1 MNQEENWKPVVGYEG
16 AYEVSDLGRV
26 RSLARVVMA
35 ANRWGSCTPRRVGG
49 RVLRGTDNGR
59 GYLCVQ
65 LCGSGYRMP
74 QLVHRLVAEAFVPT
88 CEGKQFVNHKDGV
101 KTNNAAANLEWAT
114 RSENMLHAHETGLAE
129 NAKMAV
135 VGTSVSVGREVWFES
150 QMEAEITLSGT
161 GRQSS
166 AIHHCLV
173 GKKKSAYGYVWKQA

>member
-1 MNQEENWKPVVGYEG
+1 MTQEENWKPIVGYEG

-26 RSLARVVMA
+26 RSLERVVMA
-35 ANRWGSCTPRRVGG
+35 VNRWGSSTPRRVGG
-49 RVLRGTDNGR
+49 RLLRGTDNGR

-65 LCGSGYRMP
+65 LCDGGQRAP

-88 CEGKQFVNHKDGV
+88 YEGRHFVNHKDGV
-101 KTNNAAANLEWAT
+101 KTNNAAANLEWVT

-129 NAKMAV
+129 SVKMAV
-135 VGTSVSVGREVWFES
+135 VGTNASVGREVWFKS
-150 QMEAEITLSGT
+150 QLEAEVALSGT

-173 GKKKSAYGYVWKQA
+173 GKKKSAYGYVWRRA